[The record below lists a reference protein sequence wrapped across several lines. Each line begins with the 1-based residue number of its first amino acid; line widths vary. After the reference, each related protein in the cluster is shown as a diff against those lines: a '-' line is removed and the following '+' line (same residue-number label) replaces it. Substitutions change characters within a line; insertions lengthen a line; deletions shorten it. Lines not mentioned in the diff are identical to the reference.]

1 MSDVPPTLSI
11 ASELDPNP
19 CRSALIWA
27 EGIQRSAASE
37 TLPGPLAELV
47 VQAQR
52 AGDGFWPPA
61 VKKDVRDMLRFGK
74 YKPSGRSKPASEFL
88 LKAAHKDAF
97 PAINPLVDCNNYI
110 SLASG
115 LPGSIF
121 DTELTGERLIL
132 RRGVPGERY
141 VFNASGQEIAL
152 QDLLL
157 VAREDG
163 AAPGLGVPCG
173 NPVKDSV
180 ATKIR
185 PGVTSRVVAVLYAP
199 VGYPEGDLASWAHRF
214 ADLLVTWCG
223 ATNTGVRVY
232 GP

>member
-1 MSDVPPTLSI
+1 MPPTLTV
-11 ASELDPNP
+11 ASELHPNP
-19 CRSALIWA
+19 CRPALIWA
-27 EGIQRSAASE
+27 EGVQRSAASE
-37 TLPGPLAELV
+37 TLPAPLVELV
-47 VQAQR
+47 GQAR
-52 AGDGFWPPA
+52 SAGDGFWPPA

-97 PAINPLVDCNNYI
+97 PAINPPVDCNNYI

-121 DTELTGERLIL
+121 DTELTGGRLIL

-141 VFNASGQEIAL
+141 VFNASGQEIDL

-157 VAREDG
+157 LAREDG

-185 PGVTSRVVAVLYAP
+185 PDVTARVVAVLYAP
-199 VGYPEGDLASWAHRF
+199 VGYPVGDLEFWAHRY
-214 ADLLVTWCG
+214 AELLVNWCG
-223 ATNTGVRVY
+223 ATDTGVTVLA
-232 GP
+232 P